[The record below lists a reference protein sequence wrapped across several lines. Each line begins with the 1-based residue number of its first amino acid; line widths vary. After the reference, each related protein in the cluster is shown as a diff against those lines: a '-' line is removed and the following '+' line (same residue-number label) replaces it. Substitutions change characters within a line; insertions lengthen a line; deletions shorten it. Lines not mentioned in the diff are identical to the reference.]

1 MNKLLKSRRALSP
14 VIASIILVAVTVAVS
29 IAVAAWMGALT
40 FSFTKT
46 DQFNVATCTFMPVGA
61 SPTYTLVNMSIQ
73 NTGSSSW
80 TITTPAQVGTNTNVP
95 LAATGTG
102 VVATA
107 LTCLAGKAI
116 YVTLTPTGGFAS
128 GSQYSITILLS
139 DGNKIKWVATAP

>member
-46 DQFNVATCTFMPVGA
+46 DQFTVKTMAFYSTSGA
-61 SPTYTLVNMSIQ
+61 SPYSQINMTIQ

-80 TITTPAQVGTNTNVP
+80 TIVSPATVNSLTNVVVSP
-95 LAATGTG
+95 NWYNSTLTTMTCKAGGIIYIKLATTCTTGNNYAAT
-102 VVATA
+102 V
-107 LTCLAGKAI
+107 
-116 YVTLTPTGGFAS
+116 F
-128 GSQYSITILLS
+128 LS
-139 DGNKIKWVATAP
+139 DGNKITYTAPAP

>member
-1 MNKLLKSRRALSP
+1 MNKLLKSKKALSP

-46 DQFNVATCTFMPVGA
+46 DQFNVATCTFLPVGGT
-61 SPTYTLVNMSIQ
+61 TYTSINMSIQ

-80 TITTPAQVGTNTNVP
+80 TLTSPCQIGTTTNVP

-102 VVATA
+102 VAATA
-107 LTCLAGKAI
+107 LTCLSSHTI
-116 YVTLTPTGGFAS
+116 YVTLTYTATS
-128 GSQYSITILLS
+128 GSQYSITLLLS
-139 DGNKIKWVATAP
+139 DGNKITYVASAP